1 MDSLIPKL
9 DFTDFLDTLRAG
21 EFYVNVHSLDSPS
34 GEIRGQ
40 IQPPPRL
47 QEFAQFG
54 NGGGLTS
61 EVILLNTSTTTQ
73 VSGVVR
79 FYGPGGAPLE
89 VGIHSDMMGQDMI
102 PLQTENLSEVGFEIA
117 PLGAVTISTDGEGDL
132 IEGSAR
138 AVSDGLLGGVIR
150 FGIEGIGIAG
160 VDAGVPLSQA
170 ILPVRNRDGIG
181 TGVAIR
187 NPESFPITVTLEL
200 RNNSGEGDV
209 EPGGSGYAEVTL
221 LPPNGRISS
230 FVVDLFP
237 GANTEDFLG
246 TLTMKTDSGS
256 FAAIGL
262 EMGLPSGPITT
273 LPVTPV
279 TD

>member
-1 MDSLIPKL
+1 M
-9 DFTDFLDTLRAG
+9 DFLDTLRAG
-21 EFYVNVHSLDSPS
+21 EFYVNVHSPDFPS

-40 IQPPPRL
+40 IQAPPRL
-47 QEFAQFG
+47 KEFAQFG

-79 FYGPGGAPLE
+79 FYDPGGAPLE

-102 PLQTENLSEVGFEIA
+102 SLQTENLSEVDFEIA
-117 PLGAVTISTDGEGDL
+117 PLGAVTISTDGAGDL
-132 IEGSAR
+132 VEGSAR

-160 VDAGVPLSQA
+160 VDAGAPLSQA
-170 ILPVRNRDGIG
+170 ILPMRNREDIG

-221 LPPNGRISS
+221 PPSGRVSS
-230 FVVDLFP
+230 LVVDLFP
-237 GANTEDFLG
+237 DANTEDFLG